1 MDIEIKIK
9 VLIISRRL
17 ECYDNGKIDKVFLNL
32 KDIKYSVV
40 YFHNRDLKNILPY
53 IKYRGKL
60 YPIHKNNE
68 LQIIIE
74 NKIFTFEA
82 ESDLLRYPFIL
93 LDEAIPEEY
102 GFEQAST
109 TSSYIS
115 KFLCDTPSPIK
126 RTVLNRYTFFIMTV
140 SFGEKTYYTI
150 NGTAQRDAIW
160 RRHESSLN
168 YIKYNNSIYP
178 VHDGYELFII
188 QSLSRYYDSRYP
200 LYSRFIKKVLLLEGN
215 IFKNS
220 FDVENTIFII
230 DEYK

>member
-17 ECYDNGKIDKVFLNL
+17 DFYDNGKIDKVFLNL

-40 YFHNRDLKNILPY
+40 YFHNGDLKNILPY

-102 GFEQAST
+102 GFERAST
-109 TSSYIS
+109 TSSI
-115 KFLCDTPSPIK
+115 IK
-126 RTVLNRYTFFIMTV
+126 NFFMMHH
-140 SFGEKTYYTI
+140 S
-150 NGTAQRDAIW
+150 Q
-160 RRHESSLN
+160 
-168 YIKYNNSIYP
+168 
-178 VHDGYELFII
+178 
-188 QSLSRYYDSRYP
+188 
-200 LYSRFIKKVLLLEGN
+200 
-215 IFKNS
+215 
-220 FDVENTIFII
+220 
-230 DEYK
+230 